1 VYPYSCSMYVSY
13 VWMNVC
19 MYTHTHTM
27 IYEVF
32 TWGKNTK
39 RSITHYSHVLWN
51 ICDNQALITM
61 YYNTRTHTLT
71 IHTHLHRYINMHM
84 GAHTH
89 THTPDVG
96 EYFPA
101 MQSVHTDWE
110 EAPEVR
116 AWGGHPCQQGES
128 TRIQYPISARSKPHQ
143 TNATL
148 CIHVVWMYCTYEW
161 MYACIHTHTHND
173 LWSLYLRKKYKTV
186 HYSLLSIQNG
196 PKIQNGPLLITLTR
210 FTYICI

>member
-1 VYPYSCSMYVSY
+1 MHTHTHTWCRGILSSDAVRTQRGAWGARMRRAPMSAGWKHSHTVPHQCKIKTTSNQCHALHSCSMDVSY

-89 THTPDVG
+89 THLMSGNTFQRCSPYTKRRLRCAHEEGTHVSRVKALAYSTP
-96 EYFPA
+96 
-101 MQSVHTDWE
+101 SVQDQNHIK
-110 EAPEVR
+110 PMPR
-116 AWGGHPCQQGES
+116 
-128 TRIQYPISARSKPHQ
+128 SAF
-143 TNATL
+143 
-148 CIHVVWMYCTYEW
+148 M
-161 MYACIHTHTHND
+161 
-173 LWSLYLRKKYKTV
+173 
-186 HYSLLSIQNG
+186 
-196 PKIQNGPLLITLTR
+196 
-210 FTYICI
+210 